1 MRRAKDNLT
10 DTKLGARKVG
20 EGKRAEYFVTPELMD
35 SVQRVM
41 GDSASSGLIG
51 MAGTAQKTGGQRAV
65 ELLKV
70 ADAARKAIQNEIA
83 GYEAARQKYA
93 QLAEAKDVYRKGNLF
108 GDITET
114 EFGDLTAEDMA
125 AGKKPKFTV
134 APKDAMEQIVSL
146 ANAGKEGLAEAA
158 QANPKL
164 KDAAKAYFND
174 LIFGSLETK
183 AVTGEA
189 MVKKV
194 ADNEKALK
202 DLGLYDEYSQMAR
215 ERQFVEKQISDI
227 SKAKSGATKAYD
239 LAAGQERLEKG
250 AISKATEVAKRAGEE
265 AAITKEKAAP
275 LRQTVEE
282 KTAEVAK
289 LGKAQRKLNK
299 LYTDL
304 NDPELSPKE
313 LGNLTKQTFEQL
325 RNEFPE
331 LITDEMYEET
341 SYRLSKAV
349 GDLER
354 TENRLKFAQDVRYF
368 IGTRLLGNLA
378 ISGIGGYG
386 AYKLFGGTENTG
398 HGE

>member
-1 MRRAKDNLT
+1 M
-10 DTKLGARKVG
+10 
-20 EGKRAEYFVTPELMD
+20 
-35 SVQRVM
+35 
-41 GDSASSGLIG
+41 
-51 MAGTAQKTGGQRAV
+51 
-65 ELLKV
+65 
-70 ADAARKAIQNEIA
+70 
-83 GYEAARQKYA
+83 
-93 QLAEAKDVYRKGNLF
+93 
-108 GDITET
+108 
-114 EFGDLTAEDMA
+114 
-125 AGKKPKFTV
+125 
-134 APKDAMEQIVSL
+134 
-146 ANAGKEGLAEAA
+146 
-158 QANPKL
+158 
-164 KDAAKAYFND
+164 
-174 LIFGSLETK
+174 
-183 AVTGEA
+183 
-189 MVKKV
+189 KKV

-386 AYKLFGGTENTG
+386 AYKLFGGTGNTG